1 MYNNKGEKIMSE
13 ALEETTVQEEKF
25 DAKAIEQ
32 EMIDIAENRAQD
44 PSETAAM
51 VYHMYR
57 PEFIKRVTTLSSR
70 AKSRLIA
77 MLVQY
82 PLNGTDIKFSSE
94 LEKECYFFAD
104 SMIQA
109 KFVLMMDSYKDAA
122 QEMVNAQDEFIF
134 NKEEAEK
141 LNKEGE

>member
-1 MYNNKGEKIMSE
+1 MSE
-13 ALEETTVQEEKF
+13 ALQEEIDGNVEAPF
-25 DAKAIEQ
+25 DAKAIEA
-32 EMIDIAENRAQD
+32 EMIRIAENRAND
-44 PSETAAM
+44 PGETAAM

-57 PEFIKRVTTLSSR
+57 PEFIKRVTKLSSR

-82 PLNGTDIKFSSE
+82 PLNGNDIKFSSE

-109 KFVLMMDSYKDAA
+109 KFVLMLDTYKESAEGLV
-122 QEMVNAQDEFIF
+122 QAQDEFIF
-134 NKEEAEK
+134 NKEEVENLDK
-141 LNKEGE
+141 VGE

>member
-1 MYNNKGEKIMSE
+1 MSE

-32 EMIDIAENRAQD
+32 EMLEMAQNRAED
-44 PSETAAM
+44 PAETAAM

-57 PEFIKRVTTLSSR
+57 PEFIKRVTKLSSR

-82 PLNGTDIKFSSE
+82 PLNGEGIKFPNDD
-94 LEKECYFFAD
+94 EKACYFLAD

-109 KFVLMMDSYKDAA
+109 KFVLMLDSYKEGA
-122 QEMVNAQDEFIF
+122 QELIKAQEEFIF
-134 NKEEAEK
+134 NKEEVEA
-141 LNKEGE
+141 LTTEGENNGI